1 MTQTRLVERSFE
13 TWSREVQFESDS
25 MRLSPPFV
33 LHTLRST
40 NMGGEL
46 SMPSIKVLRWRRNWM
61 VLLCL
66 LRPRRFQEE
75 NEDAP
80 KITDSGFASTL
91 AGARRLIV
99 ITLGLYK
106 PLRCA
111 LILQLLPSSSFEPK
125 NRYWLVSPFL
135 LRVMG
140 EADHN

>member
-1 MTQTRLVERSFE
+1 MPFAAQT
-13 TWSREVQFESDS
+13 
-25 MRLSPPFV
+25 
-33 LHTLRST
+33 
-40 NMGGEL
+40 
-46 SMPSIKVLRWRRNWM
+46 
-61 VLLCL
+61 

-80 KITDSGFASTL
+80 KITDSHVASTL

-99 ITLGLYK
+99 IALGLYK

-111 LILQLLPSSSFEPK
+111 LILQLLPSSFEPK

-140 EADHN
+140 EVDHD